1 MHARIAAT
9 ILRMLSRHWPLAII
23 LATYLVIGG
32 LFSARVPAWQ
42 NPDEPAHWNYTRQF
56 VQTGRL
62 PVIEPA
68 DWDVKLVP
76 LGPDQRDVPVE
87 RLTYEDHQPP
97 LFYLVTSPAYAFT
110 GGNLVAMRLASL
122 LIGALTIILV
132 YLTVAIIF
140 PARLYLAAFA
150 AAFAGLLPQHLFI
163 MSGYNNDSLS
173 EALLALVVYLSVRA
187 IRDEQDLSRGAVI
200 ALGVAVGVC
209 FWTKAQA
216 YLALPVAAFALWRT
230 CWDAPDA
237 RRKAVRRLVT
247 LLGVSL
253 LIGLPW
259 WVHNVQMYGGTDF
272 LGLQH
277 HNEVVVGQ
285 PTTAEWILQYGFGG
299 VIARLLQTTFQS
311 FWGQFGWMTIPLQT
325 PFYLLLLAFTLVSAG
340 LFVTWWLNV
349 RSAKRSHDAN
359 IHSSNIV
366 LSETQSRRLVLLAVL
381 MGLTVLAFIWYNLQF
396 VQHQGRYLYPALIP
410 VSTAFALGWAF
421 PFSRRENIARWLW
434 LVMLIGLSAFNG
446 YLLLRV
452 ILPAM
457 KA

>member
-1 MHARIAAT
+1 
-9 ILRMLSRHWPLAII
+9 MLSRHWPLAVI
-23 LATYLVIGG
+23 LIVYLVIGG

-42 NPDEPAHWNYTRQF
+42 NPDEPAHWNVTRQF

-62 PVIEPA
+62 PIIEPA

-97 LFYLVTSPAYAFT
+97 LFYLVTSPAYTFT
-110 GGNLVAMRLASL
+110 NGNLTAMRLASL
-122 LIGALTIILV
+122 LIGALTIIFA

-140 PARLYLAAFA
+140 PSHLYLAAFA
-150 AAFAGLLPQHLFI
+150 AAFVALLPQHLFI
-163 MSGYNNDSLS
+163 MSGYNNDSLA

-187 IRDEQDLSRGAVI
+187 IRDEQEIPRGEVI
-200 ALGVAVGVC
+200 ALGIAVGVC

-230 CWDAPDA
+230 CWHAPA
-237 RRKAVRRLVT
+237 ATRNALRRLLT
-247 LLGVSL
+247 LGIIAFV
-253 LIGLPW
+253 IGLPW
-259 WVHNVQMYGGTDF
+259 WLHNLQMYGGTDF
-272 LGLQH
+272 LGLQR

-285 PTTAEWILQYGFGG
+285 PTTAEWVLQYGFGG
-299 VIARLLQTTFQS
+299 VVSRLLQTTFQS
-311 FWGQFGWMTIPLQT
+311 YWGQFGWMTIPLQAS
-325 PFYLLLLAFTLVSAG
+325 FYLLLLALTLVSAA
-340 LFVTWWLNV
+340 LFVAWWLHG
-349 RSAKRSHDAN
+349 RSAKRRLAGETQTKTGAS
-359 IHSSNIV
+359 IYSPYLV
-366 LSETQSRRLVLLAVL
+366 LTETQSRRLTLLAVL
-381 MGLTVLAFIWYNLQF
+381 MGLTALAFIWYNLQF

-410 VSTAFALGWAF
+410 VATAFALGWSF
-421 PFSRRENIARWLW
+421 VFSRRENIARWLW
-434 LVMLIGLSAFNG
+434 LAVLIGLATFNG